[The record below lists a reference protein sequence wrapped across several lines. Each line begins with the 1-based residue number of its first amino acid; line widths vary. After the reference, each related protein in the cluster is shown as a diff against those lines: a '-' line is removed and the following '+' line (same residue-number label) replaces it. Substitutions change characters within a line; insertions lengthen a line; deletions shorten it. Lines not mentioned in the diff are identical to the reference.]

1 MSVIDT
7 IAIGDRFG
15 AWTVTAKGR
24 RLISGDSRRVCFC
37 RCDCGTDL
45 SMEAYA
51 LTSGGTTRCRT
62 CSNRNKANMS
72 HRLTHGG
79 SETRLYRIWMLMR
92 RRCSALTNPDYPNY
106 GGRGISVCSEWNDF
120 AAFRE
125 WANGNGYEAHLTID
139 RRDNNGNY
147 EPGNCRWVG
156 RKAQNRNRRDNI
168 RYQWR
173 GRQMLLSEIAE
184 ITGLPYSLIR
194 QRVRRDGWQVERAAS
209 TPPGTRWQHEGRY
222 NDIGL

>member
-1 MSVIDT
+1 MSLIDT

-15 AWTVTAKGR
+15 AWTVTAKV
-24 RLISGDSRRVCFC
+24 RRVVCGRDRNMVLC
-37 RCDCGTDL
+37 RCDCGDERAVQASCLVT
-45 SMEAYA
+45 
-51 LTSGGTTRCRT
+51 GQTTQCRS
-62 CSNRNKANMS
+62 CGNRQKANLRS
-72 HRLTHGG
+72 RLTHGG
-79 SETRLYRIWMLMR
+79 TDTRLYRIWSLMR
-92 RRCSALTNPDYPNY
+92 GRCSAPNNADHQNY
-106 GGRGISVCSEWNDF
+106 GGRGITVCQEWSDF
-120 AAFRE
+120 AVFRD
-125 WANGNGYEAHLTID
+125 WALANGYEAHLTID

-147 EPGNCRWVG
+147 EPSNCRWVG

-173 GRQMLLSEIAE
+173 GKQMLLSEIAE